1 MFIRLLALA
10 LLLLAS
16 PTWAAPALW
25 VAHGPHATVYLFGSV
40 HLLRP
45 GTKWPSLALRRAFD
59 DASECWFEIKL
70 PGDPKTMAQLTQQ
83 VGFDPGHRL
92 SALLTPKQD
101 AQLKALVQRAGPP
114 TSLDAIERMRP
125 WLAALVLMVQ
135 PLTSSGY
142 DPERGPDAV
151 LQHNAVE
158 KGKKVEAFETFDGQM
173 RMFAGL
179 PTSSALGFLASTL
192 DDGDQGPALLDQM
205 VAQWMSGDADELGA
219 TESRSM
225 REDAPELFKA
235 IFTDR
240 NLHFADAV
248 QGLLMGKKTI
258 LVTVGAAHF
267 AGPGNVRELL
277 EARGIQ
283 VERVLD

>member
-1 MFIRLLALA
+1 MYFRLVTLA
-10 LLLLAS
+10 LLLFGS
-16 PTWAAPALW
+16 PAWAEPALW
-25 VAHGPHATVYLFGSV
+25 VARGPHATVYLFGSV
-40 HLLRP
+40 HMLRP

-70 PGDPKTMAQLTQQ
+70 PGDPKTMAQLMQQ

-92 SALLTPKQD
+92 SALLTTKQD

-114 TSLDAIERMRP
+114 TSLDAIEGMRP

-135 PLTSSGY
+135 PLASSGY
-142 DPERGPDAV
+142 DPDRGPDAV

-158 KGKKVEAFETFDGQM
+158 KGKKVAAFETFDGQM
-173 RMFAGL
+173 HMLADL
-179 PTSSALGFLASTL
+179 PNASALGFLASTL
-192 DDGDQGPALLDQM
+192 DDGDQGPALLDAM
-205 VAQWMSGDADELGA
+205 VAQWMAGKADELA
-219 TESRSM
+219 DTASKSM
-225 REDAPELFKA
+225 REEAPELFKA
-235 IFTDR
+235 MFTDR

-248 QGLLMGKKTI
+248 QGLLMGSKTV

-277 EARGIQ
+277 QARGIE
-283 VERVLD
+283 VERVPD

>member
-16 PTWAAPALW
+16 PAWAAPALW

-40 HLLRP
+40 HLLRL
-45 GTKWPSLALRRAFD
+45 GTRWPSLALRRAFD

-70 PGDPKTMAQLTQQ
+70 PGDPKTAAQLTQQ
-83 VGFDPGHRL
+83 IGFDPGRRL
-92 SALLTPKQD
+92 SVLLTPKQD

-125 WLAALVLMVQ
+125 WLAALVLTVQ

-158 KGKKVEAFETFDGQM
+158 HGKKVEAFDGQM
-173 RMFAGL
+173 HMLAGL
-179 PTSSALGFLASTL
+179 SGSTALGFLASTL

-205 VAQWMSGDADELGA
+205 VAQWMSGKADELAA
-219 TESRSM
+219 TESKSM

-235 IFTDR
+235 MFTDR

-248 QGLLMGKKTI
+248 QGLLMGNKTV

-277 EARGIQ
+277 EARGIR
-283 VERVLD
+283 VERVPD

>member
-10 LLLLAS
+10 LLLLGS
-16 PTWAAPALW
+16 PAWAAPALW

>member
-1 MFIRLLALA
+1 MFIRLLVLG
-10 LLLLAS
+10 LLLLGS
-16 PTWAAPALW
+16 PAWAAPALW

-70 PGDPKTMAQLTQQ
+70 PADPKTTAQLMQQ
-83 VGFDPGHRL
+83 IGFDSGHRL

-125 WLAALVLMVQ
+125 WLAALILTVQ
-135 PLTSSGY
+135 PMTRSGY
-142 DPERGPDAV
+142 DPDRGPDAV
-151 LQHNAVE
+151 LQHNAME
-158 KGKKVEAFETFDGQM
+158 HGKKVAAFETLEGQLHM
-173 RMFAGL
+173 LADL
-179 PTSSALGFLASTL
+179 PSSSALGFLASTL

-205 VAQWMSGDADELGA
+205 VAQWMSGQADELAA
-219 TESRSM
+219 TASKSM

-235 IFTDR
+235 MFTDR

-248 QGLLMGKKTI
+248 QGLLMGSKTV
-258 LVTVGAAHF
+258 LVTVGAGHF

-277 EARGIQ
+277 EARGFR
-283 VERVLD
+283 VERVPD